1 MKLRKKIYIYAKGF
15 IYGVLT
21 APIQAM
27 AWIYCTAVKWPKEDI
42 SYEEWREKNQ

>member
-1 MKLRKKIYIYAKGF
+1 MKLRRKIYIYIKGF

-27 AWIYCTAVKWPKEDI
+27 AWIYCNAIKWAKEDI
-42 SYEEWREKNQ
+42 LREELKEKK